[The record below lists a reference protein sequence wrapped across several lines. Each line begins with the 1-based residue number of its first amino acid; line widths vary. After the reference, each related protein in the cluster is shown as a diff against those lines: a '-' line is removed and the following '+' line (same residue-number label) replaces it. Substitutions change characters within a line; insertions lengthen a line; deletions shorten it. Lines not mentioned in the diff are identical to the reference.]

1 MIVVTGATGHYGP
14 LAIEE
19 LLARGVPAGQIVA
32 AARDPQKAT
41 ALAAR
46 GVQVRRADYTDP
58 ESLASALSGAEKLL
72 FVSGSE
78 VGQRVPQHRNVVEAA
93 TAAGVRL
100 IAYTSILNADTT
112 GIRLADEHRA
122 TEAMIRDSGVPY
134 VLLRN
139 TFYLEVYT
147 AALPQAVEH
156 GALVEATGDGRISA
170 ATRADLAAAAAV
182 VLTTEGHENR
192 VYELGGA
199 PAITLA
205 ELAAEASRQSGR
217 PIAFRNL
224 SQAEYV
230 DFLAGVGVPRA
241 AAEYY
246 ADASIGASRGDL
258 YTDSDDLPRLL
269 GRATTPLAEAV
280 AAALKD

>member
-32 AARDPQKAT
+32 VARDPRKAD

-58 ESLASALSGAEKLL
+58 ESLASALSGADKLL

-78 VGQRVPQHRNVVEAA
+78 VGQRVAQHRNVVDAA
-93 TAAGVRL
+93 KAAGIRL

-122 TEAMIRDSGVPY
+122 TEAMIRESGVPF

-139 TFYLEVYT
+139 TFYMEVYT
-147 AALPQAVEH
+147 ATLRQAVEH
-156 GALVEATGDGRISA
+156 GAIVDATGDGRISG

-192 VYELGGA
+192 TYELGGE
-199 PAITLA
+199 PAFTMA
-205 ELAAEASRQSGR
+205 DLAAEASRQSNR
-217 PIAFRNL
+217 PVAFRNL
-224 SQAEYV
+224 SQSEYV
-230 DFLAGVGVPRA
+230 DFLTKVGLPRE
-241 AAEYY
+241 AAEVY
-246 ADASIGASRGDL
+246 ADASVGASRGEL
-258 YTDSDDLPRLL
+258 FTDSGDLPRLL

-280 AAALKD
+280 AVALKG

>member
-32 AARDPQKAT
+32 VARDPRKAD

-58 ESLASALSGAEKLL
+58 ESLAGALSGAEKLL

-78 VGQRVPQHRNVVEAA
+78 VGQRVAQHRNVVDAA
-93 TAAGVRL
+93 KAAGIRL

-122 TEAMIRDSGVPY
+122 TEAMIRESGVPF

-139 TFYLEVYT
+139 TFYMEVYT
-147 AALPQAVEH
+147 ATLRQAVEH
-156 GALVEATGDGRISA
+156 GAIVDATGDGRISG

-192 VYELGGA
+192 TYELGGE
-199 PAITLA
+199 PAFTMA
-205 ELAAEASRQSGR
+205 DLAAEASRQSNR
-217 PIAFRNL
+217 PVAFRNL
-224 SQAEYV
+224 SQSEYV
-230 DFLAGVGVPRA
+230 DFLTKVGLPRE
-241 AAEYY
+241 AAEVY
-246 ADASIGASRGDL
+246 ADASVGASRGEL
-258 YTDSDDLPRLL
+258 FTDSGDLPRLL

-280 AAALKD
+280 AVALKG